1 MPAHPD
7 FSALIEAVI
16 GGDGPTAREAAAD
29 LIAAGASPV
38 QVLNDGLLV
47 AMRLVGD
54 KWKANEIFLPEVLMA
69 VEAWTAANEAVEPHL
84 SASAIRDAKRGV
96 VVIGTVKGDI
106 HEIGK
111 NIVATLLKTAGFE
124 VHDLGKDLPASTFV
138 SEAERLG
145 ADIIA
150 ASALMTTTM
159 PYMKDVVEYLQSK
172 KKREQFFY
180 LIGGAPVSEA
190 VAQAIGADA
199 YGKTAE
205 DGVRLALE
213 AVATRHSRN
222 QSN

>member
-1 MPAHPD
+1 MPAQPE
-7 FSALIEAVI
+7 FQALIEAVI
-16 GGDGPTAREAAAD
+16 GGDGPAAREAAD
-29 LIAAGASPV
+29 RLVAAGTSPLRI
-38 QVLNDGLLV
+38 LNEGMLV
-47 AMRLVGD
+47 AMRSVGE

-69 VEAWTAANEAVEPHL
+69 VEAWKSANEAVEPHL
-84 SASAIRDAKRGV
+84 SADARRDSKQGV

-124 VHDLGKDLPASTFV
+124 VHDLGKDLHASTFV

-159 PYMKDVVEYLQSK
+159 PYLKDVVEYLQSK
-172 KKREQFFY
+172 QKRSRFFY
-180 LIGGAPVSEA
+180 LIGGAPVSQELA
-190 VAQAIGADA
+190 LSIGADA
-199 YGKTAE
+199 FGKTAE

-213 AVATRHSRN
+213 AIAARKLRI